1 MLMRSRPLWALTLAL
16 VASCSV
22 SQDQEVAL
30 GDQARTEIEQ
40 KLPMVHDQLVED
52 YVTDLGSSI
61 ASGTSRA
68 DLKWRFQVVDAA
80 DLNAFALPGGFIYVN
95 RGLIEKMRSMDE
107 LAGVLGHEIGH
118 VVARHSA
125 KQMEKRTKTSVG
137 VGIVCTVSGW
147 CNDAVT
153 QTAINVAG
161 SAYFAKHSR
170 LDEQQA
176 DSEAVV
182 NVLRA
187 GIDPAGIPA
196 LFEVLL
202 SERRSRPSGVSVWF
216 ASHPLEES
224 RVARTREL
232 IAEIPAEQRRGLA
245 KDSPRFQQVKARLF
259 ALPASPTPLQ
269 LPAP

>member
-1 MLMRSRPLWALTLAL
+1 MTLAL
-16 VASCSV
+16 VAGCSV

-40 KLPMVHDQLVED
+40 QLPMVRDQLVND

-61 ASGTSRA
+61 ASKTSRA
-68 DLKWRFQVVDAA
+68 DLKWRFQVVDAS

-95 RGLIEKMRSMDE
+95 RGLLQKMRTMDE

-147 CNDAVT
+147 CNDAIT

-182 NVLRA
+182 NVVRA

-196 LFEVLL
+196 LFELL
-202 SERRSRPSGVSVWF
+202 LAERRAHPSTVTSWF

-224 RVARTREL
+224 RVERTRAM
-232 IAEIPAEQRRGLA
+232 IADIPQAQRSGLA
-245 KDSPRFQQVKARLF
+245 KDAPGFQQVKARLIG
-259 ALPASPTPLQ
+259 LPASPAPRQ

>member
-1 MLMRSRPLWALTLAL
+1 MTLAL
-16 VASCSV
+16 VAGCSV

-30 GDQARTEIEQ
+30 GDQARTEVEQ
-40 KLPMVHDQLVED
+40 QLPMVHDQLVEA
-52 YVTDLGSSI
+52 YVTALGSSI
-61 ASGTSRA
+61 AAKTSRA
-68 DLKWRFQVVDAA
+68 DLKWRFEVVDAS

-95 RGLIEKMRSMDE
+95 RGLIQKMRTMDE

-118 VVARHSA
+118 VVQRHSA

-182 NVLRA
+182 NVVRA
-187 GIDPAGIPA
+187 GIDPAGIPS
-196 LFEVLL
+196 LFELL
-202 SERRSRPSGVSVWF
+202 LAERRARPSTVESWF

-224 RVARTREL
+224 RVERTRLL
-232 IAEIPAEQRRGLA
+232 IADIPQAERSRLV
-245 KDSPRFQQVKARLF
+245 KDAPGFQQVKTRLIS
-259 ALPASPTPLQ
+259 LPRSPTPRP